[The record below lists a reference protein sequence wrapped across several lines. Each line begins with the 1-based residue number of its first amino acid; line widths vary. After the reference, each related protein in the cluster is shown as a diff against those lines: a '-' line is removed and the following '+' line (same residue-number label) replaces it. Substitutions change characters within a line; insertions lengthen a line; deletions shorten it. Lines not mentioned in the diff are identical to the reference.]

1 MTPHKKLNIAN
12 VLMLFGIVVIIYG
25 FSRLI
30 TVLTP
35 VHVRMSEM
43 GEGLLTFGIYV
54 VPALMAGLL
63 GFVWSLIVEKRNPS
77 ARVSGTYALRIVVVI
92 TLLVPIAIT
101 VFRLLT
107 E

>member
-1 MTPHKKLNIAN
+1 MTPHRKLNIAS

-25 FSRLI
+25 FSRLMA
-30 TVLTP
+30 VLTP
-35 VHVRMSEM
+35 VPVRMSEV

-54 VPALMAGLL
+54 VPALFAGLL

-92 TLLVPIAIT
+92 TLLVPIAISIIKFST
-101 VFRLLT
+101 D
-107 E
+107 

>member
-25 FSRLI
+25 FSRLM

-35 VHVRMSEM
+35 VPVRMSEV
-43 GEGLLTFGIYV
+43 GEGLLSFGIYV
-54 VPALMAGLL
+54 VPALIAGLL

-77 ARVSGTYALRIVVVI
+77 ARVPGTYALRIVVVV
-92 TLLVPIAIT
+92 TLLVPIAIS
-101 VFRLLT
+101 VFRLST
-107 E
+107 D